1 MKKLLALLLILPLM
15 MAAVGCDSVDDDDDD
30 GTGDDPTA
38 IHGTWISEGDNLGP
52 WFADFGFT
60 EITATFTAEG
70 TYEVNSLYLEIPFV
84 QTGNYTTSSSSVG
97 EIRTID
103 LEQQQPTSLTARGIY
118 EISSD
123 GQTMT
128 YEVVDITQGTPPTP
142 QSGFGSTVAGDEPAG
157 AFTQVYVRV
166 N

>member
-15 MAAVGCDSVDDDDDD
+15 MAAIGCDSVEDDEDE
-30 GTGDDPTA
+30 GTGSDPSA

-52 WFADFGFT
+52 WFAAFGFT

-70 TYEVNSLYLEIPFV
+70 TYEVTSLFAGTPFL
-84 QTGNYTTSSSSVG
+84 QSGTYSTSASSSG

-103 LEQQQPTSLTARGIY
+103 LDQELPGQLNARGIY
-118 EISSD
+118 EISAD

-128 YEVVDITQGTPPTP
+128 YEVVDVTQGTPPTP
-142 QSGFGSTVAGDEPAG
+142 EAGFGSTVAGDEAAG
-157 AFTQVYVRV
+157 AFTQTYVRV